1 MEPEALKLEKQ
12 IKTIITPTIN
22 KLDEMGIPWQIDR
35 TTRHFKLL
43 YSVTGKKFTQVV
55 SASSSDNRT
64 ALNIKGDVMRTIKK
78 EMENNP

>member
-1 MEPEALKLEKQ
+1 MKIEKQ
-12 IKTIITPTIN
+12 IRTIITPTIN
-22 KLDEMGIPWQIDR
+22 KLDEMGITWHIEK

-43 YSVTGKKFTQVV
+43 YSVNGKKFTQVV
-55 SASSSDNRT
+55 SASSSDTRT